1 MTSYNSFQFLNVI
14 TYFCVMTTPSN
25 FEYFPVLF
33 QYYYETGLLPVFFQL
48 LDCFEFL
55 LLFQKNLKSDKLLFL
70 LVS

>member
-1 MTSYNSFQFLNVI
+1 
-14 TYFCVMTTPSN
+14 MTTPSN

-33 QYYYETGLLPVFFQL
+33 QYYYETGLLPVFSQL

>member
-1 MTSYNSFQFLNVI
+1 
-14 TYFCVMTTPSN
+14 MTTPSN
-25 FEYFPVLF
+25 FEYFLVLF